1 MRKFLLI
8 LFFLFSYSTTILAE
22 TIKKIEIYGNKRVSA
37 ETVKIYGEIKL
48 NKDYS
53 EKDLNEILTN
63 LYSTNFF
70 EDIKINISNGILKIN
85 LVEYPVINELIILG
99 EASNKVRE
107 QIKKLIKSK
116 KKRSFIKSNL
126 SEDLEIIKKLYASIG
141 FNFTKVET
149 KTKLLSGNTV
159 DVIIEVDRGNVS
171 KISKISFIGDK
182 KVRERRLRDIIAS
195 EEDKFWKFISKNTRF
210 NDEIVK
216 LDIRLLNNYFKSIGY
231 YDVKVTSQS
240 AELSNTGEVE
250 LTYSIDAG
258 DRYVINKILINTDSV
273 FDAKL
278 FYPLND
284 KFKTNVGKYYS
295 PFIIKKLLEDI
306 DELIENN
313 NLQFVEHNVEEII
326 EGKNIAIKFNI
337 NEGDKIL
344 VERINILGNNVT
356 NEAVV
361 RSELLLDEGDP
372 FTNLNLEKSIAQI
385 KSRNIF
391 KSVNYEVSTGTSNNL
406 RNINIIVE
414 EKPTGEISAGAGVG
428 TNGGSFAFIVKE
440 NNWLGEGK
448 RVSFDISVDADSL
461 KGTVNYSDPNYD
473 FLGNALNYSLSST
486 SNDKPDQGYENTL
499 FSAAVDTSFEQY
511 KDIFVTLGLS
521 ASLDDLK
528 TENNASSSLK
538 KQSGNF
544 TEVAGVY
551 GFMYDQRNRAFMP
564 TDGSIVSFRQVLPIY
579 ADKSFIGNT
588 FSASTYETIT
598 ENVIGAGKIYLSA
611 VNGIGSDDV
620 RISKRKFIPGK
631 RLRGFERGKVGPVD
645 GNDHIGG
652 NYAAAVNFEANLP
665 NFFPESTN
673 TEAQLFLDMGNIW
686 GVDYDASIDDSSKL
700 RSSTGAAISWISP
713 IGPVSFIFAR
723 NITKAST
730 DITESFNFNLGTTF

>member
-1 MRKFLLI
+1 MRKFLII

-22 TIKKIEIYGNKRVSA
+22 TVKKIEISGNKRVSA
-37 ETVKIYGEIKL
+37 ETVKIYGEIAL

-99 EASNKVRE
+99 EASNKYRE

-141 FNFTKVET
+141 FNFAKVET

-258 DRYVINKILINTDSV
+258 NRYVINKIFINTDSV

-284 KFKTNVGKYYS
+284 KFKSNVGKYYS

-313 NLQFVEHNVEEII
+313 NLQFVEHNVEEVI

-391 KSVNYEVSTGTSNNL
+391 KTANYEVSTGTSNSL
-406 RNINIIVE
+406 RKIDIIVE

-448 RVSFDISVDADSL
+448 RVSFDVSVDADSL

-551 GFMYDQRNRAFMP
+551 GFTYDQRNRAFMP
-564 TDGSIVSFRQVLPIY
+564 TDGSIVSFQQILPIY

-588 FSASTYETIT
+588 FSASRYETIT
-598 ENVIGAGKIYLSA
+598 ENVIGAGKLYLSA

-673 TEAQLFLDMGNIW
+673 TEAQLFLDMGNVW

-713 IGPVSFIFAR
+713 VGPVSFVFAR

>member
-1 MRKFLLI
+1 MRKFLFI
-8 LFFLFSYSTTILAE
+8 LFLLFSYSTTILAE
-22 TIKKIEIYGNKRVSA
+22 TIKKIEISGNKRVSA
-37 ETVKIYGEIKL
+37 ETVKIYGEIVL
-48 NKDYS
+48 NKDYK

-70 EDIKINISNGILKIN
+70 EDIKVNISNGILKIN
-85 LVEYPVINELIILG
+85 VVEYPVINELIIIG
-99 EASNKVRE
+99 EASNKYRE

-141 FNFTKVET
+141 YNFAKVET
-149 KTKLLSGNTV
+149 RTKLLSGNTV

-182 KVRERRLRDIIAS
+182 KIRERRLRDVIAS

-240 AELSNTGEVE
+240 AELSKSGEVE

-258 DRYVINKILINTDSV
+258 NRYVINKIFINTDPV

-284 KFKTNVGKYYS
+284 KFKSNIGKYYS

-313 NLQFVEHNVEEII
+313 NLQFVEHNVEEVI
-326 EGKNIAIKFNI
+326 EGKNISIKFNI
-337 NEGDKIL
+337 SEGDKIL

-372 FTNLNLEKSIAQI
+372 YTNLNLEKSIAQI

-391 KSVNYEVSTGTSNNL
+391 KTVNYEVSPGTSNNL

-414 EKPTGEISAGAGVG
+414 EKPTGEISAGAGIG

-448 RVSFDISVDADSL
+448 RVSFDVSVDADSL

-551 GFMYDQRNRAFMP
+551 GFTYDQRNRAFMP
-564 TDGSIVSFRQVLPIY
+564 TDGSIVSFQQILPIY

-598 ENVIGAGKIYLSA
+598 ENVVGAGKLYLSA

-645 GNDHIGG
+645 GDDHIGG

-673 TEAQLFLDMGNIW
+673 TEAQLFLDMGNVW

-700 RSSTGAAISWISP
+700 RSSAGAAVSWISP
-713 IGPVSFIFAR
+713 VGPVSFIFAR
-723 NITKAST
+723 NISKAST

>member
-1 MRKFLLI
+1 MRKFLII

-22 TIKKIEIYGNKRVSA
+22 TVKKIEISGNKRVSA
-37 ETVKIYGEIKL
+37 ETVKIYGEIAL

-99 EASNKVRE
+99 EASNKYRE

-141 FNFTKVET
+141 FNFAKVET

-258 DRYVINKILINTDSV
+258 NRYVINKIFINTDSV

-284 KFKTNVGKYYS
+284 
-295 PFIIKKLLEDI
+295 
-306 DELIENN
+306 
-313 NLQFVEHNVEEII
+313 
-326 EGKNIAIKFNI
+326 
-337 NEGDKIL
+337 
-344 VERINILGNNVT
+344 
-356 NEAVV
+356 
-361 RSELLLDEGDP
+361 
-372 FTNLNLEKSIAQI
+372 
-385 KSRNIF
+385 
-391 KSVNYEVSTGTSNNL
+391 
-406 RNINIIVE
+406 
-414 EKPTGEISAGAGVG
+414 
-428 TNGGSFAFIVKE
+428 
-440 NNWLGEGK
+440 
-448 RVSFDISVDADSL
+448 
-461 KGTVNYSDPNYD
+461 
-473 FLGNALNYSLSST
+473 
-486 SNDKPDQGYENTL
+486 
-499 FSAAVDTSFEQY
+499 
-511 KDIFVTLGLS
+511 
-521 ASLDDLK
+521 
-528 TENNASSSLK
+528 
-538 KQSGNF
+538 
-544 TEVAGVY
+544 
-551 GFMYDQRNRAFMP
+551 
-564 TDGSIVSFRQVLPIY
+564 RQ
-579 ADKSFIGNT
+579 
-588 FSASTYETIT
+588 
-598 ENVIGAGKIYLSA
+598 
-611 VNGIGSDDV
+611 
-620 RISKRKFIPGK
+620 
-631 RLRGFERGKVGPVD
+631 
-645 GNDHIGG
+645 
-652 NYAAAVNFEANLP
+652 
-665 NFFPESTN
+665 
-673 TEAQLFLDMGNIW
+673 
-686 GVDYDASIDDSSKL
+686 
-700 RSSTGAAISWISP
+700 
-713 IGPVSFIFAR
+713 
-723 NITKAST
+723 
-730 DITESFNFNLGTTF
+730 